1 MDTVGDWLGL
11 VGAHWPPRQASGW
24 DAPGLHVG
32 ATDWPVARVLVT
44 LDVTE
49 AVLEEAAAQ
58 DHTLVL
64 AHHPL
69 LLGGLD
75 RLTPSTAGG
84 RLALE
89 AARNGVAVA
98 AAHTNLDVAPDGTGT
113 SDPVAEVLGLLD
125 VRPLTTEL
133 RDSHEVKLVV
143 FVPTRDTQA
152 VLDAVA
158 AAGGG
163 GQGDYERCS
172 FRVAGTGTF
181 TPLDGA
187 DPHVGDV
194 GQPHEEPEDRLE
206 VLLPRSRAGAV
217 VAALLDAHPYEE
229 VAYDLVPLV
238 DGADVGFGRVG
249 RLPEPT
255 ALRDVAATIRDDL
268 PSPHLRTAGDR
279 DRRIEV
285 VATVGGSGMS
295 LVGAARGAGAD
306 LFVTGDCKHH
316 DVLDALTNGLA
327 VVDAGHHATE
337 QAAMA
342 RFRDA
347 LAADARERG
356 LDASVL
362 GSTVDTDPWSS
373 EVGSSTRG

>member
-11 VGAHWPPRQASGW
+11 VGAHWPQRQASSW

-32 ATDWPVARVLVT
+32 AADWPVERVLVT
-44 LDVTE
+44 LDVTA
-49 AVLEEAAAQ
+49 AVLDEAAEQ
-58 DHTLVL
+58 EHTLVL

-69 LLGGLD
+69 LLGGID

-84 RLALE
+84 RLALQ
-89 AARNGVAVA
+89 AARTGVAVA
-98 AAHTNLDVAPDGTGT
+98 AAHTNLDVAHDGTGT
-113 SDPVAEVLGLLD
+113 SDPVAEVLGLVD

-133 RDSHEVKLVV
+133 RESHEAKLVV
-143 FVPTRDTQA
+143 FVPNDDTQA

-158 AAGGG
+158 AAGAG

-181 TPLDGA
+181 TPVDGA
-187 DPHVGDV
+187 DPHVGEV
-194 GQPHEEPEDRLE
+194 GRPHEEPEDRLE

-238 DGADVGFGRVG
+238 DGAEVGFGRVG

-255 ALRDVAATIRDDL
+255 RLADVAATLREDL
-268 PSPHLRTAGDR
+268 PSPHLRTAGER
-279 DRRIEV
+279 DRHVEV

-295 LVGAARGAGAD
+295 LAGAALGAGAD
-306 LFVTGDCKHH
+306 VFVTGDCKHH
-316 DVLDALTNGLA
+316 DVLDALTSGLA
-327 VVDAGHHATE
+327 VIDAGHHATE

-342 RFRDA
+342 RFRAA
-347 LAADARERG
+347 LADDARGRG
-356 LDASVL
+356 LGARVL
-362 GSTVDTDPWSS
+362 GSTTDTDPWS
-373 EVGSSTRG
+373 EAMGSTTRG